1 MDMERRLSGG
11 TPRQR
16 VFDGVAGI
24 ALPLVCLITDPGVFA
39 DWPYRAVVYTF
50 IGTELVVLAAWLALQ
65 RRLQTSALFFAG
77 PLVAGGGF
85 AFALGVA
92 LLPLSVFGLL
102 LLIGILGF
110 TPFFTAFTYARS
122 GLRALRRGR
131 VGRAGTTV
139 AGIVLAGILFA
150 AAPSIAVLYA
160 GLGGTVGDMA
170 RSAGEWASPG
180 LLLPED

>member
-1 MDMERRLSGG
+1 MESERRVSGG
-11 TPRQR
+11 TTRQR
-16 VFDGVAGI
+16 VFDAVAGI

-39 DWPYRAVVYTF
+39 GWPYRPVAYTF
-50 IGTELVVLAAWLALQ
+50 IGTEIVVLAAWLVLE

-110 TPFFTAFTYARS
+110 TPFFTAFSFARG
-122 GLRALRRGR
+122 GLRAFRRGR
-131 VGRAGTTV
+131 VGRAG
-139 AGIVLAGILFA
+139 
-150 AAPSIAVLYA
+150 
-160 GLGGTVGDMA
+160 
-170 RSAGEWASPG
+170 
-180 LLLPED
+180 